1 MEKDWTLIYS
11 SFTLIDVQMKKIF
24 LEENGIDAVI
34 INKQDSV
41 YKAFGEVELYVRR
54 DLILKAKNLLES

>member
-41 YKAFGEVELYVRR
+41 YKAFGEVELYVQR
-54 DLILKAKNLLES
+54 DLILKAKSLLES

>member
-1 MEKDWTLIYS
+1 MEKDWTLLYS
-11 SFTLIDVQMKKIF
+11 SFTLLDVQMKKIF

>member
-1 MEKDWTLIYS
+1 MEKDWALLYS
-11 SFTLIDVQMKKIF
+11 SFTLLDVQMKKIF